1 MPVTT
6 LGDFRVRENRELKA
20 VTVRV
25 EPRIWHRFGELARED
40 ERDASS
46 FLRKVMADIVTKAGG
61 SKQAA
66 A

>member
-1 MPVTT
+1 M
-6 LGDFRVRENRELKA
+6 RESRELRA

-25 EPRIWHRFGELARED
+25 EPKIWDRFGQLARED

-46 FLRKVMADIVTKAGG
+46 FLRKLMADIVTKAGR